1 VTPDPYEPAAV
12 ARAVLFEGYM
22 LYPYRTSA
30 LKNREPSLLGV
41 LRPGA
46 VAPSAGC
53 AVLVIG
59 QPNARIDAQLHF
71 LVSSDSA
78 VEAAAPCAIPFDID
92 PAEGERVVAFEARG
106 VTGTVT
112 FRSTPVTDRVCELE
126 LRITNTT
133 TPAAS
138 PNDTGAARSRAMR
151 SAQLLLSAR
160 AGTFA
165 TPREHPSAL
174 AAAAAECRSD
184 GLWPIFLGEPGRR
197 DIVLCSPMIL
207 DDHPQIAP
215 ESAGDLF
222 DATEI
227 DELLTLRVRTLAR
240 DERDEIA
247 RGDPR
252 VRAIVDRADALADA
266 ELADMHGAARPPAAA
281 SARVSRA
288 IRPGDSVRL
297 RPRGRSDIF
306 DLALDGRAATV
317 VSIEQDLDDRTY
329 VSVTIDDDPG
339 QDLGALGQPGH
350 RFYFAPDEVEHGDR

>member
-1 VTPDPYEPAAV
+1 VTYDPTAV

-41 LRPGA
+41 LRPGT
-46 VAPSAGC
+46 PSTGC

-59 QPNARIDAQLHF
+59 QPKGKIDAQLQF
-71 LVSSDSA
+71 LVASDSD
-78 VEAAAPCAIPFDID
+78 VEAAAPCAISFHID

-112 FRSTPVTDRVCELE
+112 VRSTSVAAQVCRLE
-126 LRITNTT
+126 LRIANT

-138 PNDTGAARSRAMR
+138 PDDAGAARSRAIR
-151 SAQLLLSAR
+151 SPQLLVRAR
-160 AGTFA
+160 AATFA
-165 TPREHPSAL
+165 TPRDHP
-174 AAAAAECRSD
+174 AAFADAAAECRSD

-252 VRAIVDRADALADA
+252 VRAIVDRAEALADA

-281 SARVSRA
+281 SAAVRA
-288 IRPGDSVRL
+288 IRPGDRVRL

-306 DLALDGRAATV
+306 DLALEGRAATV
-317 VSIEQDLDDRTY
+317 VSVERDFDDRTY

-339 QDLGALGQPGH
+339 RDLGALGQPGH